1 MAKEFSYEIT
11 EEVGIIGDPAEC
23 HKEVN
28 KISWNEG
35 EPKLDIRVWSP
46 NSEKMSKGISLDED
60 EAKQLYEILKGHY
73 DG

>member
-11 EEVGIIGDPAEC
+11 EEFGIIGDPSEW

>member
-11 EEVGIIGDPAEC
+11 EELGIIGDPSEW

>member
-1 MAKEFSYEIT
+1 MADFKYEIKK
-11 EEVGIIGDPAEC
+11 ELGIIGDPAEW

-28 KISWNEG
+28 VISWNEG

-46 NSEKMSKGISLDED
+46 NSEKMSKGISLDEE
-60 EAKQLYEILKGHY
+60 EAQQLYEILKGHY